1 MDVFDPVSE
10 TLNRTHYTMPP
21 STSLSRSYYGNVWC
35 KARSSILYWG
45 GHAYRKD
52 PNIKVDMVSEFKPDT
67 QTWAPMVT
75 LTLLSLLSLKTSQG
89 CSIDREFTKHVYLFC
104 EYVGDYRN
112 HSDYEIRSLHGPK
125 YDPLCLFR
133 VFDPICNTIYFRVLI
148 IPLLL

>member
-75 LTLLSLLSLKTSQG
+75 TGTTPTMRSDHCMVPSTILSA
-89 CSIDREFTKHVYLFC
+89 CSVYSILFATPSIFVC
-104 EYVGDYRN
+104 
-112 HSDYEIRSLHGPK
+112 
-125 YDPLCLFR
+125 
-133 VFDPICNTIYFRVLI
+133 
-148 IPLLL
+148 